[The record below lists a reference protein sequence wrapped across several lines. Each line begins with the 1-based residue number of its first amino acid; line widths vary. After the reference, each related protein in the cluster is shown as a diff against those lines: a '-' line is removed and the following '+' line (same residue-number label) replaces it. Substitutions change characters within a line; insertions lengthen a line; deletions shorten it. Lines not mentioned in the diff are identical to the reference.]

1 MALGSSEA
9 ASPAAVPPAAVPW
22 RDVYAKGRK
31 VLESSSSSPS
41 WSSSSRVARPRGF
54 CARKRGGRL
63 KSWLRWSGLFVSSSE
78 EESDVL
84 EEESAL
90 VAGDAGPEGWLAGS
104 VGGESAGGGVG
115 FWGGGKE
122 ERKERWRWARGDA
135 AGRCARD

>member
-9 ASPAAVPPAAVPW
+9 ASPATAPW

-84 EEESAL
+84 EESAL

>member
-1 MALGSSEA
+1 MSRSVALGSSVAGEA
-9 ASPAAVPPAAVPW
+9 ASPAAVPR
-22 RDVYAKGRK
+22 RDVCAKGRK

-78 EESDVL
+78 EESDAL

-90 VAGDAGPEGWLAGS
+90 VAGDAGSEGWLAGL

-115 FWGGGKE
+115 F
-122 ERKERWRWARGDA
+122 
-135 AGRCARD
+135 